1 MDKYQQFE
9 IKSSDNDAVEFYHKN
24 PVAFYNEDDLL
35 KDITTKDLNE
45 NEENSLTMEHYNAFN
60 IIDKYMF
67 GYCYNSLPPFARAQI
82 RKEGCCSF
90 MEILNK
96 DCSILQ
102 KDNHGNR
109 RIETECPKI
118 AWGFTAFLITHSDI
132 DKEEGWFID
141 NNTKDLEPLVF
152 FEELYFYTQKNNY
165 YIQNKRYYKSY
176 SKYKMNDKISE
187 LDTQF
192 IKQHIELE
200 RNLLERTKKGSYSDI
215 IGAYLNYSER
225 YIEFLENK
233 YKEIN
238 REQEAV
244 SDNIDNQNNSTIKKY
259 PEKLLKLFRGKKNLI
274 DSLIGL
280 SDEEIASS
288 INNWAKEKDKFGKP
302 LIENPQNRLRKA
314 YATSLKEEGLIK
326 MSIENFRKKL
336 N

>member
-60 IIDKYMF
+60 IIDKYVF

-118 AWGFTAFLITHSDI
+118 AWGFTAFLITNSII
-132 DKEEGWFID
+132 DTKGRLRVKIGEQEKTLIFLEEQYLKSQKE
-141 NNTKDLEPLVF
+141 
-152 FEELYFYTQKNNY
+152 NY
-165 YIQNKRYYKSY
+165 YNLKKDDYDYYSAN
-176 SKYKMNDKISE
+176 SCNDEIRE
-187 LDTQF
+187 LDTLF
-192 IKQHIELE
+192 IKQHIEQE
-200 RNLLERTKKGSYSDI
+200 RNLLERTKKGNNSDI
-215 IGAYLNYSER
+215 IGAYLNYSEK

-233 YKEIN
+233 YIEIN
-238 REQEAV
+238 REQEVV
-244 SDNIDNQNNSTIKKY
+244 SDSINNENDPTKKIY
-259 PEKLLKLFRGKKNLI
+259 PKKLLELFRGKDYLI
-274 DSLIGL
+274 DSLNGL
-280 SDEEIASS
+280 SDKQIAYC
-288 INNWAKEKDKFGKP
+288 IKKWAKEKDPYGKP
-302 LIENPQNRLRKA
+302 LIENPDNALKSSFAEELKNAGIISQSKRTFRDRL
-314 YATSLKEEGLIK
+314 
-326 MSIENFRKKL
+326 
-336 N
+336 

>member
-1 MDKYQQFE
+1 MDKYKQFE
-9 IKSSDNDAVEFYHKN
+9 IEKSENDDIAYSNNNKI
-24 PVAFYNEDDLL
+24 PCYNEEDMF
-35 KDITTKDLNE
+35 KDVTTNDIYG

-60 IIDKYMF
+60 IIDKYIL
-67 GYCYNSLPPFARAQI
+67 GYCYNCLTPFARTQI
-82 RKEGCCSF
+82 HKEGCCSF

-118 AWGFTAFLITHSDI
+118 AWGFTAFLITNSII
-132 DKEEGWFID
+132 DTKGRLRVKIGEQEKTLIFLEEQYLKSQKE
-141 NNTKDLEPLVF
+141 
-152 FEELYFYTQKNNY
+152 NY
-165 YIQNKRYYKSY
+165 YNLKKDDYDYYSAN
-176 SKYKMNDKISE
+176 SCNDEIRE
-187 LDTQF
+187 LDTLF
-192 IKQHIELE
+192 IKQHIEVE
-200 RNLLERTKKGSYSDI
+200 RNLLERTKKGSNSDI

-225 YIEFLENK
+225 YIEFIGNK
-233 YKEIN
+233 DKDVN
-238 REQEAV
+238 SKQEVV
-244 SDNIDNQNNSTIKKY
+244 SDSIDNQNNSTIKKY

>member
-60 IIDKYMF
+60 IIDKYVF

-118 AWGFTAFLITHSDI
+118 AWGFTAFLITNSII
-132 DKEEGWFID
+132 DTKGRLRVKIGEQEKTLIFLEEQYLKSQKE
-141 NNTKDLEPLVF
+141 
-152 FEELYFYTQKNNY
+152 NY
-165 YIQNKRYYKSY
+165 YNLNKDDYKYYSIN
-176 SKYKMNDKISE
+176 SCNDEIRE
-187 LDTQF
+187 LDTLF
-192 IKQHIELE
+192 IKQHIEQE
-200 RNLLERTKKGSYSDI
+200 RNLLERTKKGSNSDI
-215 IGAYLNYSER
+215 IGAYLNY
-225 YIEFLENK
+225 
-233 YKEIN
+233 
-238 REQEAV
+238 
-244 SDNIDNQNNSTIKKY
+244 
-259 PEKLLKLFRGKKNLI
+259 
-274 DSLIGL
+274 
-280 SDEEIASS
+280 
-288 INNWAKEKDKFGKP
+288 
-302 LIENPQNRLRKA
+302 
-314 YATSLKEEGLIK
+314 
-326 MSIENFRKKL
+326 
-336 N
+336 